1 MLMAKP
7 TMATAKASP
16 ITPEKKVV
24 SGARGALS
32 LEQKKNVSC
41 FISDTHRNLF
51 NNLET
56 RQIKFYESQPVAVVY
71 MYDINLLLWLV
82 FTPRCFMASV
92 GKPGFFHNRS
102 LQETRCY
109 THTSLQI
116 VWQSYQQILDF
127 WQKWKGRKFCALG
140 LLQHFISTQR
150 WAYPLGISP
159 TTSMLYLLGSSQKCV
174 MIVAAMT
181 CWLKKTMSLQ
191 YH

>member
-1 MLMAKP
+1 
-7 TMATAKASP
+7 
-16 ITPEKKVV
+16 
-24 SGARGALS
+24 
-32 LEQKKNVSC
+32 
-41 FISDTHRNLF
+41 
-51 NNLET
+51 
-56 RQIKFYESQPVAVVY
+56 
-71 MYDINLLLWLV
+71 
-82 FTPRCFMASV
+82 MASV

-181 CWLKKTMSLQ
+181 CWLKKNNVTPVSLVLFIFLSCKQPLSCATIAFPGSSVIIGVKTLPAGCINQ
-191 YH
+191 YTCCFTGRERMKEKLKGRLTTTSSIGIGNGSFCR

>member
-1 MLMAKP
+1 
-7 TMATAKASP
+7 
-16 ITPEKKVV
+16 
-24 SGARGALS
+24 
-32 LEQKKNVSC
+32 
-41 FISDTHRNLF
+41 
-51 NNLET
+51 
-56 RQIKFYESQPVAVVY
+56 

-92 GKPGFFHNRS
+92 GKPGFSHNRS
-102 LQETRCY
+102 LRDTRCY

-116 VWQSYQQILDF
+116 VWQSYQQILHL

-140 LLQHFISTQR
+140 SPHQVQYYISTQR

-181 CWLKKTMSLQ
+181 CWLKKQCHSSIISSSCISFLQ
-191 YH
+191 TAPFMCNCSISWV